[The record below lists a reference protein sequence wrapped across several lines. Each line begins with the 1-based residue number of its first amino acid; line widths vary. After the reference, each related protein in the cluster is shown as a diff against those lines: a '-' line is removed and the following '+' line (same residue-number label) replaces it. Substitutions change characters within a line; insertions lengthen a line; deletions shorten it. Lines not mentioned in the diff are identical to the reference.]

1 MGTRIIELDGGQQ
14 LGRIADCK
22 PLEEE
27 LVEEDQQG
35 LVEARGVVPV
45 QPAVGSPQE
54 EVHESSLVV
63 AAGRFEDG
71 SRLEIRHA
79 LGHIQHQR

>member
-1 MGTRIIELDGGQQ
+1 MVTWIVELDGGQQ

-35 LVEARGVVPV
+35 RVEARDVVPV

-54 EVHESSLVV
+54 EHHESS
-63 AAGRFEDG
+63 F
-71 SRLEIRHA
+71 
-79 LGHIQHQR
+79 